1 MIDDVIV
8 SGATREEHDTNL
20 RAALDAA
27 AEKNLK
33 LNSEKLTVGEQQVEY
48 FGHLIT
54 ADGLK
59 PDPQKIEAI
68 QDMPPPA
75 DKKEL
80 QTMISMI
87 TYLSKFAPQLS
98 TIMKPIRDPLKEDA
112 EFIWDE
118 QEQAALQRIKDTITS
133 QPVLAYF
140 DPRKEVRLEVDA
152 SKFGREAAVF
162 QEEKPIAFASKSLTQ
177 AGQNYAQIEK
187 ELYAI
192 LFGCRRFHQYLYGR
206 EIQVYTD
213 HKPLENISKKP
224 LASAP
229 PRLQRMLLQLQKYNL
244 KIPTFRARASLS
256 PTRCPGSVVQPC
268 PRTTAQ
274 RTLTCRSM
282 PSSETCRSVTRR

>member
-1 MIDDVIV
+1 MIDVIV

-20 RAALDAA
+20 GAALNAA

-59 PDPQKIEAI
+59 LDPQKIEAI

-80 QTMISMI
+80 QTMIGMI

-98 TIMKPIRDPLKEDA
+98 VIMEPIRDLLKEDA

-118 QEQAALQRIKDTITS
+118 QQQAARQRIKDTITS

-152 SKFGREAAVF
+152 SKFGLGAAVF
-162 QEEKPIAFASKSLTQ
+162 QEEKPMAFASKFLTQ
-177 AGQNYAQIEK
+177 AKQNYAQIEK

-213 HKPLENISKKP
+213 RKPLENITKKP

-244 KIPTFRARASLS
+244 KIPTFRARAFLS
-256 PTRCPGSVVQPC
+256 PTRSPGIFFQPC
-268 PRTTAQ
+268 PRTTSQ
-274 RTLTCRSM
+274 RTLTYRSM
-282 PSSETCRSVTRR
+282 PSSGTCRSATRR